1 MSDACCGGG
10 ATAPDRP
17 TEGLLAAR
25 DEPGTPWWRDTTL
38 LVPLLSGVFLLLGH
52 LLHPLLFWVAL
63 ILGGSTF
70 IPQSVRRFLTGSGGG
85 RLGIGLLMTVSAIGS
100 VALGYV
106 GEAAALAFL
115 FSIAEALE
123 EKAMAKARAGLRSLV
138 SLIPETVTVR
148 RGTTPETIGIT
159 DLVVG
164 DTVIVRPGERV
175 PTDGTVSRGE
185 GALDTSAVTGE
196 SIPVNVGPGDT
207 APAGSIAVGSPLE
220 VHADAP
226 GTDNSLTTIVSL
238 VTRAQAEK
246 GARARMADRVAR
258 PLVPGVLIG
267 ATGVAAIGS
276 LLGDPGI
283 WVERALIVLV
293 AASPCALAIA
303 VPVTVIS
310 AIGAA
315 SRFGVIIKSG
325 AAFERFGAV
334 DRIAFDKTGTL
345 TRNTPTVVCT
355 EGPDETLTLAAAV
368 ERHSTHP
375 LAGAILRATERRD
388 IPEALDIE
396 EMAGHGIRARVSGR
410 LVTVGSPRF
419 VDPGDMAPRVD
430 ELESGGTTV
439 VVVRADDTPVGI
451 IGIIDPLRPE
461 AGETVEA
468 LRDMGLAVTMLT
480 GDNTRTATALA
491 GEAGITDVRA
501 ELLPQDKARAVT
513 GRGWAMVGDGINDAP
528 ALASADIGI
537 AMGATGTDAAI
548 ESADI
553 AFTGHSLTLLPD
565 AIRHARRGHSIM
577 NQNIG
582 LALAVIIILPPLAL
596 TGFLGLATI
605 VFIHEAAEI
614 IIIAN
619 GLRAA
624 ATRRAACV
632 PGKIPAPPDT
642 PARRTGAATDADPQ
656 DDREVFRRGTSS

>member
-1 MSDACCGGG
+1 MSDACCGGED
-10 ATAPDRP
+10 TTTDRP
-17 TEGLLAAR
+17 PGELLAAR
-25 DEPGTPWWRDTTL
+25 DEPGTPWWRDPTL
-38 LVPLLSGVFLLLGH
+38 VMPLLSGVALLLGH
-52 LLHPLLFWVAL
+52 LVHPALFWAAL
-63 ILGGSTF
+63 VLGGSTF
-70 IPQSVRRFLTGSGGG
+70 IPQSVRRFITGSGGG

-123 EKAMAKARAGLRSLV
+123 EKAMARARAGLRSLV
-138 SLIPETVTVR
+138 SLIPETVTVL
-148 RGTTPETIGIT
+148 RGTTPERIGIT
-159 DLVVG
+159 ELVVG

-196 SIPVNVGPGDT
+196 SIPVNIGPGDA
-207 APAGSIAVGSPLE
+207 APAGSIAIGSPLE

-226 GTDNSLTTIVSL
+226 GTDNSLTTIVAL

-258 PLVPGVLIG
+258 PLVPGVLIT
-267 ATGVAAIGS
+267 AVAVAAIGS
-276 LLGDPGI
+276 LLGDPSVWI
-283 WVERALIVLV
+283 ERALIVLV

-334 DRIAFDKTGTL
+334 DRISFDKTGTL
-345 TRNTPTVVCT
+345 TRNTPTVICV
-355 EGPDETLTLAAAV
+355 EGPDETLTLAAAI
-368 ERHSTHP
+368 EQHSTHP
-375 LAGAILRATERRD
+375 LAGAILRATEHRD
-388 IPEALDIE
+388 IPEALEVE
-396 EMAGHGIRARVSGR
+396 EIAGHGMRARVSGR

-430 ELESGGTTV
+430 ELESAGTTV
-439 VVVRADDTPVGI
+439 VVVRSDDTPVGI

-461 AGETVEA
+461 AAETVQT
-468 LRDMGLAVTMLT
+468 LRDMGLRVTMLT
-480 GDNTRTATALA
+480 GDNSRTATALA
-491 GEAGITDVRA
+491 HDAGITDVRA

-528 ALASADIGI
+528 ALAAADIGI
-537 AMGATGTDAAI
+537 AMGTTGTDAAI

-553 AFTGHSLTLLPD
+553 AFTGHSLTLLPG
-565 AIRHARRGHSIM
+565 AIHHARRGHSIM
-577 NQNIG
+577 NQNIA

-596 TGFLGLATI
+596 TGVLGLATI

-614 IIIAN
+614 VIIAN

-624 ATRRAACV
+624 ATRRTSEAMPESSVGPAMTGSHSGGETDEKSADDSDCACC
-632 PGKIPAPPDT
+632 T
-642 PARRTGAATDADPQ
+642 
-656 DDREVFRRGTSS
+656 EHS

>member
-1 MSDACCGGG
+1 MSDVCCGGEDTTSDG
-10 ATAPDRP
+10 TAG
-17 TEGLLAAR
+17 ELLISR
-25 DEPGTPWWRDTTL
+25 DEPGTPWWRDPTL
-38 LVPLLSGVFLLLGH
+38 VIPLLSGVALLLGH
-52 LLHPLLFWVAL
+52 FAHPAFFWVGLA
-63 ILGGSTF
+63 LGGSTF
-70 IPQSVRRFLTGSGGG
+70 IPQSVRRFITGSGGG

-123 EKAMAKARAGLRSLV
+123 EKAMARARAGLRSLV

-148 RGTTPETIGIT
+148 RGTAPETIGIT
-159 DLVVG
+159 ELVVG

-185 GALDTSAVTGE
+185 GSLDTSAVTGE
-196 SIPVNVGPGDT
+196 SIPVNVGPGDA

-258 PLVPGVLIG
+258 PLVPGVLIT
-267 ATGVAAIGS
+267 AVAVAAVGS
-276 LLGDPGI
+276 LLGDPSVWI
-283 WVERALIVLV
+283 ERALIVLV

-355 EGPDETLTLAAAV
+355 DGSGETLVLAAAV
-368 ERHSTHP
+368 EQHSTHP
-375 LAGAILRATERRD
+375 LAGAILRATENRAL
-388 IPEALDIE
+388 PEALDVE
-396 EMAGHGIRARVSGR
+396 EIAGHGMRARVAGR

-419 VDPGDMAPRVD
+419 VDPGDMAPRID
-430 ELESGGTTV
+430 ELESAGTTV
-439 VVVRADDTPVGI
+439 VVVRVDDAPVGI
-451 IGIIDPLRPE
+451 IGIIDPLRTE
-461 AGETVEA
+461 SAETVEA
-468 LRDMGLAVTMLT
+468 LRDMGLRVTMLT
-480 GDNTRTATALA
+480 GDNSRTAAALA
-491 GEAGITDVRA
+491 RDAGITDVRA
-501 ELLPQDKARAVT
+501 ELLPEDKARAVT

-553 AFTGHSLTLLPD
+553 AFTGHSLTLLPG

-577 NQNIG
+577 NQNIA
-582 LALAVIIILPPLAL
+582 LALAVITVLPPLAL
-596 TGFLGLATI
+596 TGVLGLATI

-614 IIIAN
+614 VIIAN

-624 ATRRAACV
+624 
-632 PGKIPAPPDT
+632 
-642 PARRTGAATDADPQ
+642 RTGRKGEPTPRVVPVPDESSPSGSPGRESRTAGDCSCCAD
-656 DDREVFRRGTSS
+656 E